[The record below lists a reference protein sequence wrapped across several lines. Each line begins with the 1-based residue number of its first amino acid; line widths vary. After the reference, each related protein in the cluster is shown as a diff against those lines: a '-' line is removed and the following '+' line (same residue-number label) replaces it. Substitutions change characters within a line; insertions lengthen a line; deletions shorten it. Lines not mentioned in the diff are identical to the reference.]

1 MLIFFQYLLCSFA
14 TSQMVSA
21 STSDDTRGGNSGG
34 ASPNNIRPTANAQL
48 ESDSSVYPPCS
59 RKKKKFKAA
68 SFHGQ
73 THFKCNHYLSPSKS
87 GKHVCHVGISCRR
100 NTAFPENVAIGRI
113 KSSRDCRKL
122 IAVEL
127 PTDPSYLLITSS
139 GANSVAIGMTI
150 CWKAWM

>member
-48 ESDSSVYPPCS
+48 ESDSSVVV
-59 RKKKKFKAA
+59 A

-73 THFKCNHYLSPSKS
+73 THFKCNNYLSPSKS

-100 NTAFPENVAIGRI
+100 NTAFPEDVAIGRI

-122 IAVEL
+122 TAVKL
-127 PTDPSYLLITSS
+127 PIYPSYLLITSS